1 MRRDTKKDSFWLSYS
16 DLMTSLFFIM
26 LVLFITGV
34 CILSSSDDTVSTLRR
49 KLSDA
54 ETKIQLLEHSLK
66 TLKEDYDR
74 VSIEKREYEKLLQL
88 TEQFKSLSASTSLR
102 YDETQ
107 KTFIAKEFEGKEI
120 FKQNKADIKKEY
132 LGVVA
137 KVGKD
142 LESILQKL
150 NNDNKDSKFL
160 LVIEGNTANKY
171 DKSIDKDSK
180 SAYELSFERALALYE
195 QWKKLNL
202 REYNTEILICGSGM
216 NGINRDQ
223 VIEDNNKRFVIQIL
237 PKLSRTDK

>member
-34 CILSSSDDTVSTLRR
+34 CILTTSDDTVSILRR
-49 KLSDA
+49 KLTDA
-54 ETKIQLLEHSLK
+54 ETRNQLLEDSLK
-66 TLKEDYDR
+66 TLKENYDK
-74 VSIEKREYEKLLQL
+74 VSIKKREYEKLLQL

-102 YDETQ
+102 YDDTQ
-107 KTFIAKEFEGKEI
+107 KTFIVKDFEGIEI
-120 FKQNKADIKKEY
+120 FKQNKADIKKDY
-132 LGVVA
+132 LTVVTN
-137 KVGKD
+137 VGKD
-142 LESILQKL
+142 LKSILKQL
-150 NNDNKDSKFL
+150 NDDNKDSKFL
-160 LVIEGNTANKY
+160 LVIEGNTANTY

-195 QWKKLNL
+195 QWKKFNL

-237 PKLSRTDK
+237 PKLSRIDK